1 MKRSR
6 KRIRRRRWF
15 SKSMIRRRLERFSSL
30 SIRKN
35 SRLKLLI
42 LRTLERH
49 LLNLTIKLLIKLLE
63 K

>member
-49 LLNLTIKLLIKLLE
+49 FILL
-63 K
+63 

>member
-1 MKRSR
+1 MRRSR